1 MKKSQLEQE
10 IAVKDAKILEL
21 QNQIDELKKRASER
35 ESFYSDIQK
44 IRAEHHFAE
53 QIQRSM
59 LPQDFDSIKGKYNVD
74 LFADMDTAWE
84 IGGDYYDFFSID
96 DHRFFFAVGD
106 ISGKSVSAAL
116 FSMVVKAVIK
126 MAILNGDKLA
136 DVAYN
141 TSKQLYQTQSGE
153 HRMFVTLWM
162 GILDVNNGLLSFIN
176 AGHEPPLVWNRGDK
190 PHFCEKLSGLPLSS
204 YFNAKKPE
212 KSEYTEHSIA
222 LNHNEAILLY
232 TDGVSES
239 SNKNGQLFGHEK
251 IAELTEQFVS
261 EEGSAK
267 EWINYLQRH
276 IISYAN
282 HAGRDDDITFLAVKR
297 L

>member
-1 MKKSQLEQE
+1 MKKKQLEQE
-10 IAVKDAKILEL
+10 VAARDAKIRELE
-21 QNQIDELKKRASER
+21 NQIDELKKRAAER

-59 LPQDFDSIKGKYNVD
+59 LPQGFDAVKEKYNVD

-84 IGGDYYDFFSID
+84 IGGDYYDFFPID
-96 DHRFFFAVGD
+96 DDRFFFAVGD

-116 FSMVVKAVIK
+116 FSMVVKTVIK
-126 MAILNGDKLA
+126 MAILNGDNLA
-136 DVAYN
+136 NVAFN
-141 TSKQLYQTQSGE
+141 TSRQLYQTQSGE

-162 GILDVNNGLLSFIN
+162 GILDVNTGLLKFIN
-176 AGHEPPLVWNRGDK
+176 AGHEPPLIWNRGEK
-190 PHFCEKLSGLPLSS
+190 PRFCEDLSGLPLSS

-212 KSEYTEHSIA
+212 KSEYIEHCIT
-222 LNHNEAILLY
+222 LQHNEAILLY

-239 SNKNGQLFGHEK
+239 TNKKRQLFGHEK
-251 IAELTEQFVS
+251 IAEITEMFAAG
-261 EEGSAK
+261 EGSAK
-267 EWINYLQRH
+267 DWINYLQRH
-276 IISYAN
+276 IINYSN
-282 HAGRDDDITFLAVKR
+282 HAERDDDITFLAVKR